1 MNVCQN
7 FTRFLIEYTTH
18 LDTDDYVIE
27 WFHID
32 IAMLHEALGETH
44 TIVAMWYPDTT
55 VVDKMHVT
63 READALS
70 DDRTM
75 EIADSELETIL
86 AFFIEVSQRLKEI
99 ANRYHIKFINTS
111 SVHMETIQKACETL

>member
-1 MNVCQN
+1 
-7 FTRFLIEYTTH
+7 
-18 LDTDDYVIE
+18 
-27 WFHID
+27 
-32 IAMLHEALGETH
+32 
-44 TIVAMWYPDTT
+44 
-55 VVDKMHVT
+55 MHVT
-63 READALS
+63 READVLS